1 MSMPATALEAQHLAV
16 RVDGNIPV
24 LVVPPEPDFEGLRV
38 LVRERLGNLLPL
50 MGGRACRLDLGERE
64 IENFELRRL
73 LHLLRDEYSIA
84 VTGLYVLPETIHQ
97 YAERELK
104 LRLFP
109 LEPPVVEEDVPEPEA
124 PEPVPEVVAPGDEG
138 VAPEDEVV
146 EPEEAVALP
155 APAESEAEETTVQGP
170 APAVAF
176 PEPGRRT
183 LYVHRTL
190 RSGASVR
197 FEGDIV
203 VMGDVNPG
211 AQVIGAGN
219 VLVLG
224 ALKGLAHAGAAGD
237 EDAFILA
244 FELRPT
250 QLRIARKIAI
260 TPQRSPDARFDPE
273 VARIEGD
280 HLVVEPYRPRS
291 SR

>member
-1 MSMPATALEAQHLAV
+1 MSMPASAFEAHHL
-16 RVDGNIPV
+16 
-24 LVVPPEPDFEGLRV
+24 
-38 LVRERLGNLLPL
+38 ERLANLLPL

-64 IENFELRRL
+64 IDNFDLRRL

-84 VTGLYVLPETIHQ
+84 VTGLYVLPEAIHR

-109 LEPPVVEEDVPEPEA
+109 IQPGEPEEALGDDLETETKDPEP
-124 PEPVPEVVAPGDEG
+124 
-138 VAPEDEVV
+138 EVV
-146 EPEEAVALP
+146 EPEQAVAVPALVESPSEEPETQDP
-155 APAESEAEETTVQGP
+155 APTP
-170 APAVAF
+170 AL
-176 PEPGRRT
+176 PEPGQRT
-183 LYVHRTL
+183 LYVRRTL

-224 ALKGLAHAGAAGD
+224 ALKGLAHAGSAGN

-244 FELRPT
+244 FDLRPT

-260 TPQRSPDARFDPE
+260 PPQRIPNSRFDPE
-273 VARIEGD
+273 VARIEDD
-280 HLVVEPYRPRS
+280 HVVVEPYRPRS